1 MSNYCFYSQ
10 DALALAQSAGVD
22 VIITAMLSS
31 IKNKHIFFADL
42 YLMRM

>member
-22 VIITAMLSS
+22 VIINSYAEQH
-31 IKNKHIFFADL
+31 KNKHIFFADL